1 MLFLRQILNCC
12 FCAISSRELS
22 ASAIF
27 YDFSTMVFAFVYFC
41 LCPRNHL
48 QTLEGPFVGRQGD
61 SCLLFARRVHFHPIQ
76 QSPPIIST
84 MPRAPQPPVEFTWC
98 TISKICQLI
107 LQFTGGQIWITDINS
122 MLRNA
127 AQILIKLVC
136 PLRSS
141 DPHPQSPGK
150 QIRQEINILCHCHSW
165 VILEACHFCVN
176 QK

>member
-1 MLFLRQILNCC
+1 MFKHAFEWHFMLFLRQILNCC

-61 SCLLFARRVHFHPIQ
+61 SCLLFARRVHFQPIQQPVWLYFVNVFLVLYSIVLARRVHFHPIQ

-107 LQFTGGQIWITDINS
+107 LQFTGGQI
-122 MLRNA
+122 
-127 AQILIKLVC
+127 
-136 PLRSS
+136 
-141 DPHPQSPGK
+141 
-150 QIRQEINILCHCHSW
+150 
-165 VILEACHFCVN
+165 
-176 QK
+176 

>member
-1 MLFLRQILNCC
+1 MLLNDISCFFLRQIFNCC

-22 ASAIF
+22 VCAIF
-27 YDFSTMVFAFVYFC
+27 FAFSTMLFAFVYFC

-127 AQILIKLVC
+127 AQISLSWFV
-136 PLRSS
+136 
-141 DPHPQSPGK
+141 
-150 QIRQEINILCHCHSW
+150 HCDHQTRTHSR
-165 VILEACHFCVN
+165 LESKFD
-176 QK
+176 KK

>member
-98 TISKICQLI
+98 PISKICQLI
-107 LQFTGGQIWITDINS
+107 LQFIECQITDIYSIFKNYK
-122 MLRNA
+122 
-127 AQILIKLVC
+127 QILNKLVY
-136 PLRSS
+136 PLWSS
-141 DPHPQSPGK
+141 DPHPQSSRK
-150 QIRQEINILCHCHSW
+150 QIWLEINILCHCHSW

>member
-1 MLFLRQILNCC
+1 MFKHAFEWHFMLFLRQILNCC

-61 SCLLFARRVHFHPIQ
+61 SCLLFARRVHFQPIQQPAWLYFVNVFLVLYSIVLARRVHFQPIQ

-98 TISKICQLI
+98 PISKICQLI
-107 LQFTGGQIWITDINS
+107 LQFIECQITDIYSIFKNFK
-122 MLRNA
+122 
-127 AQILIKLVC
+127 QILNKLVY
-136 PLRSS
+136 PL
-141 DPHPQSPGK
+141 
-150 QIRQEINILCHCHSW
+150 
-165 VILEACHFCVN
+165 
-176 QK
+176 